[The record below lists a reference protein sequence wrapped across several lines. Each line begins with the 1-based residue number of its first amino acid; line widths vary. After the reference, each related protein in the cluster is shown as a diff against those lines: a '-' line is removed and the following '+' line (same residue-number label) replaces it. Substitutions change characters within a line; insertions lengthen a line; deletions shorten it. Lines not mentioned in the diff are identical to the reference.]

1 MWTWDRRC
9 APFPN
14 NTLLRPQD
22 RIASAVTP
30 EEGTNHQDGRT
41 ALPSITA
48 QSNVNLISVGNKTI
62 LAHRLH
68 RVKSSSGGRI

>member
-14 NTLLRPQD
+14 KTLLRPQD
-22 RIASAVTP
+22 RIASTATP

-41 ALPSITA
+41 ALPSIAGHHPKGTLTA
-48 QSNVNLISVGNKTI
+48 TRTI
-62 LAHRLH
+62 LAHQLH
-68 RVKSSSGGRI
+68 RVKSSGGGGI